1 MSIALN
7 AARAAVEAAQT
18 ARNAPL
24 KPRAKGVSADLVTD
38 ADAAAEQAAV
48 AVIRTH
54 RPDDAI
60 LGEEGA
66 NRAGTSAR
74 RWLIDGIDGT
84 VAFAAGLRGGW
95 CSAVALEDEHGPLVA
110 AVQDPLGDTYAAAR
124 GEGATLN
131 GEPIQLRRRTP
142 ARRRARRHVPAP
154 GPAGRGPA
162 SARAPTRCWTPPA
175 CSATPARARSSSPGS
190 PPAASTP
197 GSSRRPI
204 RGTGCPA
211 RCSSPR
217 PAGSPASSRPG
228 TRWHVAGPSALVDA
242 IVELLT

>member
-1 MSIALN
+1 MSTALN
-7 AARAAVEAAQT
+7 AARAAVEAAQA

-48 AVIRTH
+48 AVIRTD

-74 RWLIDGIDGT
+74 RWLVDGIDGT

-110 AVQDPLGDTYAAAR
+110 AVHDPLGDTYAAAR

-131 GEPIQLRRRTP
+131 GEPIHLGAARPLETAHVATFLRQDRLVRPGVRQTRPRAARPHRAVAPRRPGLARARLGRRGPPRRLGPAGDRSVGLAARCAPRHRGRRGRQSDRGRDALARRRT
-142 ARRRARRHVPAP
+142 VS
-154 GPAGRGPA
+154 AG
-162 SARAPTRCWTPPA
+162 
-175 CSATPARARSSSPGS
+175 
-190 PPAASTP
+190 
-197 GSSRRPI
+197 
-204 RGTGCPA
+204 
-211 RCSSPR
+211 
-217 PAGSPASSRPG
+217 
-228 TRWHVAGPSALVDA
+228 
-242 IVELLT
+242 